1 MRRLGPELISHRAGP
16 PYISSL
22 YTLHGIYGWYIHMGG
37 GIRVLR
43 GSLERLELDSIVTA
57 YVIASTRTST
67 IPGISIAGAAPQL
80 TLYTP
85 ALDVEYLAYGRPRTM
100 EVVPVTPDGIPTP
113 AVLTRA
119 CLRLLGLR
127 PLIVDSGSYVEPL
140 VTHVDLSS
148 RAVGGSIDVE
158 SALPRGTSERLF
170 REAEAL
176 GRVLGRGYGLV
187 LIGESMP
194 GGTTTAMSI
203 IEALGYR
210 AAVSS
215 SSRENPLGLKRAVV
229 SSALKR
235 VSRGMGVFEVND
247 EVGDPLHVSIAG
259 LAVGALSSGARVILA
274 GGTQMASAA
283 AIAKRAGASLEG
295 VCVATTR

>member
-1 MRRLGPELISHRAGP
+1 
-16 PYISSL
+16 
-22 YTLHGIYGWYIHMGG
+22 
-37 GIRVLR
+37 
-43 GSLERLELDSIVTA
+43 
-57 YVIASTRTST
+57 
-67 IPGISIAGAAPQL
+67 
-80 TLYTP
+80 
-85 ALDVEYLAYGRPRTM
+85 
-100 EVVPVTPDGIPTP
+100 
-113 AVLTRA
+113 
-119 CLRLLGLR
+119 
-127 PLIVDSGSYVEPL
+127 
-140 VTHVDLSS
+140 
-148 RAVGGSIDVE
+148 VGGSIDVE

-274 GGTQMASAA
+274 GGTQMASAT

-295 VCVATTR
+295 VCVATTRWVIEDPSADLPGMLGEIAPETCIAYLDVGFAGSPYPGLRRYDEGYVKEGVGAGGTCLLALLKGFGVGEILSSIYREYGVLTGDPKA